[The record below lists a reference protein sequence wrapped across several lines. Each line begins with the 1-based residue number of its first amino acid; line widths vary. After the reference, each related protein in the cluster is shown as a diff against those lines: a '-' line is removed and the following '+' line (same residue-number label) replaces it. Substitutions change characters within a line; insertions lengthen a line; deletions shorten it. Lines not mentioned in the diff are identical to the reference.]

1 MLFLH
6 LLFPKGSGI
15 VDPAL
20 GACVGAQTE
29 TVTQTGIH
37 MKLRI
42 DTGLLHGAHISK
54 GSSRIADGKL
64 LSGRALEEEQS
75 GIRLGRVSS
84 LFLVGVD
91 VIEDGLAIL

>member
-6 LLFPKGSGI
+6 LLFPKGNGI

-20 GACVGAQTE
+20 GACAGAQTE

-37 MKLRI
+37 MKLRV
-42 DTGLLHGAHISK
+42 DTGLLHGAHVSERTA
-54 GSSRIADGKL
+54 RIADGKL
-64 LSGRALEEEQS
+64 LSGCALEEEQS
-75 GIRLGRVSS
+75 GIRLGRVSG

>member
-6 LLFPKGSGI
+6 LLFPKGNGI

-20 GACVGAQTE
+20 GACAGAQTE

-37 MKLRI
+37 MKLRV
-42 DTGLLHGAHISK
+42 DTGLLHDAHISK

-75 GIRLGRVSS
+75 GIRLGRVSG

>member
-6 LLFPKGSGI
+6 LLFPKGNGI

-20 GACVGAQTE
+20 GAGSSPKAKA
-29 TVTQTGIH
+29 VTQTGIH

-64 LSGRALEEEQS
+64 LARGSLKEKQS
-75 GIRLGRVSS
+75 CIFFGRVSR
-84 LFLVGVD
+84 LFLIGVD

>member
-6 LLFPKGSGI
+6 LLFPKGNGI

-20 GACVGAQTE
+20 GACAGAQTE

-37 MKLRI
+37 MKLRVGP
-42 DTGLLHGAHISK
+42 GLLHGAHISK

-64 LSGRALEEEQS
+64 LARGSLKEKQS
-75 GIRLGRVSS
+75 CIFFGRVSR
-84 LFLVGVD
+84 LFLIGVD

>member
-6 LLFPKGSGI
+6 LLFPKGNGI

-20 GACVGAQTE
+20 GACAGAQTE

-37 MKLRI
+37 MKLRV

-75 GIRLGRVSS
+75 GIRLGRVSG

>member
-6 LLFPKGSGI
+6 LFFPKGNGI
-15 VDPAL
+15 VDPAF
-20 GACVGAQTE
+20 GAGSSPKPKA
-29 TVTQTGIH
+29 VTQTGIH

-64 LSGRALEEEQS
+64 LARGSLKEKQS
-75 GIRLGRVSS
+75 CIFFGRVSR

>member
-6 LLFPKGSGI
+6 LLFPKGNGI

-20 GACVGAQTE
+20 GACAGAQTE

-37 MKLRI
+37 MKLRV
-42 DTGLLHGAHISK
+42 DPGLLHGTHIGK
-54 GSSRIADGKL
+54 GTACVADGEL
-64 LSGRALEEEQS
+64 LAGRALEEEQS
-75 GIRLGRVSS
+75 GIRLGRVSG

>member
-6 LLFPKGSGI
+6 LLFPKGNGI
-15 VDPAL
+15 IDPAL
-20 GACVGAQTE
+20 GACAGAQTE

-42 DTGLLHGAHISK
+42 DPGLLHGAHV
-54 GSSRIADGKL
+54 GERTARIADGKL

-75 GIRLGRVSS
+75 GIRLGRVSG